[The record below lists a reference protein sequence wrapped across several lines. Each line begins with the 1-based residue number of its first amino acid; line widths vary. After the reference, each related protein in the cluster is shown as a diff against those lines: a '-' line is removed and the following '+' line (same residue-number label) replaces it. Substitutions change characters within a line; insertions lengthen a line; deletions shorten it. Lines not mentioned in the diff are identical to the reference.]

1 MPSVWAAVWSIH
13 CSTPG
18 MYTSLTNN
26 INSRVIPHMVSTDLM
41 RGVAETTVEETL
53 FAAARDSMS
62 VALRVMEWS
71 DNR

>member
-1 MPSVWAAVWSIH
+1 
-13 CSTPG
+13 
-18 MYTSLTNN
+18 
-26 INSRVIPHMVSTDLM
+26 M